1 MKFCF
6 TRESSTM
13 ETAKVLEWGDYLV
26 ITLTIAISVGI
37 GIYYRFAG
45 DRQKTSEE
53 YFSAN
58 RSMGPIAIGICL
70 MVSFMSAITLLGM
83 SAESYDY
90 GTHFIIIN
98 INYIISTPIICYAFL
113 PVFYKLQATSTYEY
127 LEKRFGIHA
136 RLLASF
142 VVWLQMLLYSGV
154 VLYAPALAFE
164 TTTGLT
170 RMTSILSVGLTC
182 AFYSSIG
189 GIKAVL
195 ITDIFQAVL
204 MFASLIGVIAVATY
218 SAGGLGAIFEI
229 ANQGGRID
237 LLNFSIDPTERHT
250 WWTQIIG
257 GMCTFLSLYAVNQ
270 IQVQRFLTV
279 RSLKKAQLAMWFCL
293 PILITLNLATSL
305 SGLAIYSKYFKCDPK
320 TAKKIDKSDMLLPY
334 YVMDAMSAIP
344 GLSGLIVAGVFSAGL
359 STISAALNSLAAV
372 TLEDYVKP
380 LYSKCT
386 KKQLSPSTSLLLGKF
401 LAFIT
406 GFLCIALA
414 VIAQHFKNILQ
425 SANQRGA
432 VLGTALSLMF
442 SLWMSFG
449 SPRPAAQGLPLSI
462 EGCSNETLSFL
473 YKKLEMEHIT
483 LQEYLH
489 PPIPDKS
496 QFLYLYRISYMWTG
510 PIGFFITIVI
520 GLVTSKLS
528 ECFGLES
535 PKNINPDLF
544 FPFIAKRIR
553 KRLQTDNGVTAYKY
567 EFENKTRCNT
577 ATTHIYRRTGKMVL
591 RLLILIIALST
602 SSAEQRRQLSADEEK
617 CNEENPGLR
626 NGFSWIDYLVLAI
639 MLLVSCLIGTFYGFF
654 SKKQKTSKDF
664 LLGGSNIGTIPMAMS
679 LAASF
684 ITAIE
689 LLGNPAEMYSHGTQ
703 FWMTCVAF
711 VLVVP
716 ITSKL
721 YLPVFMKL
729 RLTSTYEYL
738 NLRFNRHCRLFASGL
753 YMLQMI
759 LYSSVAVYA
768 PALALSHVT
777 GLDTYLAVALVYVV
791 CIFYASQGGMKAV
804 IMTDTFQGIVLLIS
818 LFVVVS
824 MGMTLQGGISKVW
837 QDNLETD
844 RIEFFNL
851 DPRPTIRHSF
861 WSVVIGGT
869 FYWVTIINF
878 LTGMILYSANK
889 GCDPLNAGYITG
901 QDQLLPLYVMNFL
914 GDYPGI
920 PGLFVAGIFAASL
933 GTVASALNSLAA
945 ITCEDIFQGIM
956 NMQVALSFNGMVG
969 GVTLGMF
976 SLGMFV
982 PWANAKGALTGA
994 ITAFLLVLWIGLGAQ
1009 IATFNGLINVEN
1021 KEVSVDY
1028 CPCINE
1034 TLYDQN
1040 ISDDYYENNEVWS
1053 LYKISYLWYSMIGCC
1068 VTVLIGSLVSFMT
1081 EPQDV
1086 AALDKNLL
1094 SPVTKYFIGNSPS
1107 TPIKNISSNNNN
1119 IQGITNL
1126 ALELE
1131 DEKFNQA
1138 VNKSPK

>member
-1 MKFCF
+1 
-6 TRESSTM
+6 
-13 ETAKVLEWGDYLV
+13 
-26 ITLTIAISVGI
+26 
-37 GIYYRFAG
+37 
-45 DRQKTSEE
+45 
-53 YFSAN
+53 
-58 RSMGPIAIGICL
+58 
-70 MVSFMSAITLLGM
+70 
-83 SAESYDY
+83 
-90 GTHFIIIN
+90 
-98 INYIISTPIICYAFL
+98 
-113 PVFYKLQATSTYEY
+113 
-127 LEKRFGIHA
+127 
-136 RLLASF
+136 
-142 VVWLQMLLYSGV
+142 
-154 VLYAPALAFE
+154 
-164 TTTGLT
+164 
-170 RMTSILSVGLTC
+170 
-182 AFYSSIG
+182 
-189 GIKAVL
+189 
-195 ITDIFQAVL
+195 
-204 MFASLIGVIAVATY
+204 
-218 SAGGLGAIFEI
+218 
-229 ANQGGRID
+229 
-237 LLNFSIDPTERHT
+237 
-250 WWTQIIG
+250 
-257 GMCTFLSLYAVNQ
+257 
-270 IQVQRFLTV
+270 
-279 RSLKKAQLAMWFCL
+279 
-293 PILITLNLATSL
+293 
-305 SGLAIYSKYFKCDPK
+305 
-320 TAKKIDKSDMLLPY
+320 
-334 YVMDAMSAIP
+334 
-344 GLSGLIVAGVFSAGL
+344 
-359 STISAALNSLAAV
+359 
-372 TLEDYVKP
+372 
-380 LYSKCT
+380 
-386 KKQLSPSTSLLLGKF
+386 
-401 LAFIT
+401 
-406 GFLCIALA
+406 
-414 VIAQHFKNILQ
+414 
-425 SANQRGA
+425 
-432 VLGTALSLMF
+432 
-442 SLWMSFG
+442 
-449 SPRPAAQGLPLSI
+449 
-462 EGCSNETLSFL
+462 
-473 YKKLEMEHIT
+473 
-483 LQEYLH
+483 
-489 PPIPDKS
+489 
-496 QFLYLYRISYMWTG
+496 
-510 PIGFFITIVI
+510 
-520 GLVTSKLS
+520 
-528 ECFGLES
+528 
-535 PKNINPDLF
+535 
-544 FPFIAKRIR
+544 
-553 KRLQTDNGVTAYKY
+553 
-567 EFENKTRCNT
+567 
-577 ATTHIYRRTGKMVL
+577 MVL
-591 RLLILIIALST
+591 RLLILIISLST

-626 NGFSWIDYLVLAI
+626 NGFFWIDYLVLAV

-851 DPRPTIRHSF
+851 DPRPTVRHSF

-869 FYWVTIINF
+869 FYWVTMFCSNQASVQKYLSVQATGQVNTALWVSSLALILIYSINF

-956 NMQVALSFNGMVG
+956 NMQVPAKKGAAYARWISIFFGIFSFAFVFVVERLGGVLEVALSFNGMVG

-1021 KEVSVDY
+1021 KKVSVDY

-1094 SPVTKYFIGNSPS
+1094 SPVTKYFI
-1107 TPIKNISSNNNN
+1107 
-1119 IQGITNL
+1119 
-1126 ALELE
+1126 ALEFE

-1138 VNKSPK
+1138 VNKNPK